1 MFPYELCYN
10 KYRIEGM
17 DMNFDE
23 LTKSLYQENINW
35 VYSIIKELDVK
46 GIEKK
51 EKFIQD
57 PYVFNNIVVLGY
69 YFMNLYVISNINDY
83 NQDDA
88 NLIMSSIITGA
99 SSYNQ
104 VKLQEIYKCNIELDK
119 LVEQYN
125 SVVRK
130 TKAYSPNDGLKAR
143 VVATDEIYRRIY
155 DIFNRRHFNVFIKVF
170 MASFGEYE
178 KRIKKVIEENIK
190 PR

>member
-1 MFPYELCYN
+1 
-10 KYRIEGM
+10 
-17 DMNFDE
+17 MNFDE

-35 VYSIIKELDVK
+35 VYSIIKELDTK
-46 GIEKK
+46 GIERK

-57 PYVFNNIVVLGY
+57 PYTFNNIVVLGY
-69 YFMNLYVISNINDY
+69 YFMNLYIISNINDY
-83 NQDDA
+83 SQDDA

-99 SSYNQ
+99 SGYNQ
-104 VKLQEIYKCNIELDK
+104 VKLSEIYKKNIKLDK
-119 LVEQYN
+119 LVDQYN

-155 DIFNRRHFNVFIKVF
+155 DVFNRRHFNVFIKVF

-178 KRIKKVIEENIK
+178 KRIKKTIEEYIK
-190 PR
+190 LR